1 VVLTDVKVLLTGA
14 TGWLGTRVLK
24 AVTEGLPDYP
34 EERLR
39 PSAVRVLLQAGD
51 DERELRRR
59 GVETVVGDIRD
70 AETISAFV
78 KGAEGGVLIHTA
90 GVIHPPGRSALF
102 DEINHR
108 GTLALADAAQQAGL
122 KRLVAM
128 SSNSPMGAN
137 PAPDHLFSEDSPYNP
152 YMGYGRSKHLMELG
166 LRRRVAAGGMEVVII
181 RAPWFYGPGQPPRQS
196 LFFSMIKEGRFPIF
210 GGGEN
215 RRSMA
220 YIDTLA
226 QGILRAATH
235 PDAAGEI
242 FWIADERAYPMV
254 EIVETVATV
263 LKEDFG
269 MQVSSRRPRLPGFIA
284 DGARL
289 ADTMLQAAGLYHQKI
304 HVLSEMNLTI
314 ACSTD
319 KARRVLGFAPKVALR
334 EGMRRSIAWCLE
346 AGTKI

>member
-1 VVLTDVKVLLTGA
+1 M
-14 TGWLGTRVLK
+14 K

-34 EERLR
+34 GEWLPPR
-39 PSAVRVLLQAGD
+39 AVRVLLQAGD

-70 AETISAFV
+70 VETISAFV
-78 KGAEGGVLIHTA
+78 KGAEGGILIHTA
-90 GVIHPPGRSALF
+90 GVIHPPGRTTLL

-108 GTLALADAAQQAGL
+108 GTLALADAAQQAGI

-137 PAPDHLFSEDSPYNP
+137 PTPDHLFSEDSPYNP

-166 LRRRVAAGGMEVVII
+166 LRRRIAAGGMEIVIV
-181 RAPWFYGPGQPPRQS
+181 RAPWFYGPGQPPRQN
-196 LFFSMIKEGRFPIF
+196 LFFSMIKEGRFPII

-215 RRSMA
+215 RRSMVFT
-220 YIDTLA
+220 DTLA
-226 QGILRAATH
+226 QGILLAAKH

-242 FWIADERAYPMV
+242 FWIADERAYPMA
-254 EIVETVATV
+254 EIIETVATV
-263 LKEDFG
+263 LRDDFG
-269 MQVSSRRPRLPGFIA
+269 MQVSGRRPHLPGFIA
-284 DGARL
+284 DGARV

-314 ACSTD
+314 ACSID
-319 KARRVLGFAPKVALR
+319 KARRVLGFVPKVALR
-334 EGMRRSIAWCLE
+334 EGMRRSVAWCLE
-346 AGTKI
+346 EGTTI